1 MEQICQSPPHRLIA
15 LLQLGPRQVRQA
27 DQGRASS
34 RPFSRVCE
42 VTLLGDHKFTI
53 KQQKYKVSDEIKKGE
68 ARDLF
73 GPCRL
78 P

>member
-1 MEQICQSPPHRLIA
+1 M
-15 LLQLGPRQVRQA
+15 
-27 DQGRASS
+27 
-34 RPFSRVCE
+34 CE

-73 GPCRL
+73 GPSSSPAPSSTEPTLCSNSSLTITSTTQTTSLSRL
-78 P
+78 TRS